1 MSLKDNLNVLRKTK
15 KSIELF
21 SVLIKKEVRKIDKE
35 CNKTVETIKFIDS
48 ARFMA
53 SSLWNLVDILTEG
66 IHKIKCR
73 NCDCFPEYK
82 CVEGNL
88 IIYKCLSSNK
98 CYSKMLNEEFQK
110 REFQEHI

>member
-15 KSIELF
+15 KSIKLF

-53 SSLWNLVDILTEG
+53 SSL
-66 IHKIKCR
+66 
-73 NCDCFPEYK
+73 
-82 CVEGNL
+82 
-88 IIYKCLSSNK
+88 
-98 CYSKMLNEEFQK
+98 
-110 REFQEHI
+110 